1 MATNNS
7 KALNENM
14 NVQEPQVA
22 TQEVEVTNPQMS
34 FEKTTKTVISGLI
47 EKGAKRINN
56 LVVKNVNTTD
66 NGTYTMVS
74 FTINGKIP
82 GFVNDGEGNYVEGH
96 TSVIYSSLY
105 AIVGTLKESA
115 DLAWLANPVLKN
127 PKALPLLLSG
137 AKLSVV
143 QHRIKAG
150 EAYTNPFSTR
160 EDLTPNVYDHDVIIN
175 YVVGIELSAV
185 GNRMADKLADAIFA
199 ESLA

>member
-7 KALNENM
+7 QNLKKAI
-14 NVQEPQVA
+14 NVQEPQVT
-22 TQEVEVTNPQMS
+22 TQEVEVTNSQMS
-34 FEKTTKTVISGLI
+34 FEKTTKNVISGLI

-105 AIVGTLKESA
+105 AIVGTLKENT

-127 PKALPLLLSG
+127 PKALSLLLSG

-150 EAYTNPFSTR
+150 DAYTNPFSTR
-160 EDLTPNVYDHDVIIN
+160 EDLIPNVYDHDVIIN
-175 YVVGIELSAV
+175 YVVGIELSAI
-185 GNRMADKLADAIFA
+185 GNRMADKLADAILA
-199 ESLA
+199 ESFA